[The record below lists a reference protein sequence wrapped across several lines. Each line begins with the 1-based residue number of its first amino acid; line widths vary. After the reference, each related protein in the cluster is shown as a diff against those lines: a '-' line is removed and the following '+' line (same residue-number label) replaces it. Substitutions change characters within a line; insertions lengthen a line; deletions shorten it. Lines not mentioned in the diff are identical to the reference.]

1 MPDPMT
7 LTALSSVSATFSLS
21 LRLTEKVY
29 EVIAVEK
36 EARDLLETTSHISRQ
51 LDHAKKL
58 RRQKS
63 AFLSKDEKNMVDD
76 IVDGTAN
83 AVKNVAALVEPAR
96 ADMQVSGGQV
106 RLGTRL
112 LFVFRDMAQIPVSL
126 AKLNIANTNL
136 NMAIGMLYTKE
147 RPRETWGGRVANP
160 HDSKPLPTYRE
171 SEWLYA
177 QRQQNL
183 RRRAS
188 AISLRP
194 QPMADKL
201 ESCASSIAEVPLDTT
216 PYCDAKGAT
225 VVEDQEV
232 ACPVHIRVQSSEGD
246 QKALPDPPK
255 PKAATRR
262 LTGRERNQAFLDFQS
277 RRYEG

>member
-1 MPDPMT
+1 MPEPMS
-7 LTALSSVSATFSLS
+7 ALSSISATFSLS

-36 EARDLLETTSHISRQ
+36 EARDLLEITSHISRQ

-63 AFLSKDEKNMVDD
+63 ASLSKDEKNMVDD

-96 ADMQVSGGQV
+96 ADMQVS
-106 RLGTRL
+106 
-112 LFVFRDMAQIPVSL
+112 VSL
-126 AKLNIANTNL
+126 AKLNIVNTNL
-136 NMAIGMLYTKE
+136 NMAIGMLCTKE
-147 RPRETWGGRVANP
+147 RPRESWGGRVANP
-160 HDSKPLPTYRE
+160 RDSKPLPTYQE

-188 AISLRP
+188 AMSLRP
-194 QPMADKL
+194 QPMADKS

-216 PYCDAKGAT
+216 PSCDAKGAT
-225 VVEDQEV
+225 VVEDKEV

-246 QKALPDPPK
+246 QKALPDPLK